1 MKSLMGTELM
11 RICVKEDDDFPSVPP
26 GFESYTSFA
35 LKRVEENEKHNDKN
49 LTSSSTS
56 ASESQSTPVGNGVQF
71 SDTAKVSRS
80 LRRRPWINHG
90 KCENGSDED
99 FDSERHDQNF
109 SSRPCLPKGVIRG
122 CPDCRNCQKVI
133 ARWKPEDAHT
143 PHLEDAPVFYPTE
156 EEFQDTLK
164 YISSIRSRAEPYGI
178 CRIVPPRSWKPP
190 CPLKEKSIWEGS
202 KFATRVQRIDKLQ
215 NRNSGAKKS
224 RIQNNMKRKRRCT
237 RMGVDNGTGTE
248 PNAVFCEAERFGF
261 EPGPEFT
268 LETFKRYADEFKL
281 KYFRNDNLSHP
292 STNTAILNGI
302 SDPSV
307 ENIEGEYWRMV
318 ESPTEEIEVL
328 YGADLETGI
337 FGSGFPSKS
346 SQVSVSYDQYIKS
359 GWNLN
364 NFARLPGSLLSY
376 ETSDI
381 SGVVVP
387 WLYIGMC
394 FSSFCWHVEDHHLY
408 SLNYMHWGAPKLWYG
423 VPAKD
428 ACKLEEVMRKHLPE
442 LFEEQPD
449 LLHKLVTQLSPSIL
463 KSKGVPVYRC
473 VQNPGDFVLTFPR
486 AYHSGFNC
494 GFNCAEAVNVAPVD
508 WLPHGHIAIELYRE
522 QGRKTSIS
530 HDKLLLGAAREA
542 VRAQWELALLK
553 KNTLDNL
560 KWQDVC
566 GKDGLLAKAF
576 KARVEMERV
585 RREFLCSS
593 SKAVKMESSFDAA
606 SERECNICFFDL
618 HLSAAACHCSSDRYS
633 CLDHAKQFCSCSWNS
648 KFFLFRYDISELN
661 VLVEALE
668 GKLSAVYRWAKSHLG
683 LALTSYVS
691 VDKKPVVQGLKL
703 HSSNSFHSSRVNMN
717 KEMAL
722 HPTNKFIDNSQSTD
736 APIVDQ
742 ATSANSK
749 DQSYLK
755 QGNSAEIVS
764 PVSHTKELSIFNSS
778 KPTCEIANGKVC
790 VIKEESVICKS
801 KPNAPVC
808 QFNEEDSSYALS
820 PPLAQHENEKSSHCR
835 SDDIILLSDDEDE
848 EMKMSDSKRKKEVPQ
863 MLAGSRNK
871 ASLCNDIEYKS
882 LTIPLADASVVGEKE
897 AIMLPREDPG
907 SCSTQLLNVK
917 QEPHEQRG
925 PNLPSTPVDLSFH
938 IGLTGAESVRNI
950 PASSRVEAGDHSLE
964 SSEVRPPLKP
974 QPSGTIKAKSE
985 DNHEKLGGCS
995 TSNVADNAR
1004 AINGNVSCGP
1014 NNYRQ
1019 KGPRIA
1025 KVVRRINCNVEP
1037 LEFGIVFSGKSWC
1050 SSQAIFPKGFR
1061 SRVRYINILDPCSTC
1076 YYISEILDAG
1086 RGSPLFM
1093 VSLENSPNEVFIHM
1107 SATKCWDLVRERVNL
1122 EIAKQHK
1129 QGRKGLPP
1137 LHPPG
1142 SLDGFEMFGFSSPAI
1157 VQAIEALDR
1166 SRVCNE
1172 YWDSRPFSRPQG
1184 QLSQAGQTTVNG
1196 GGGTD
1201 QGVPTNQHTHIGTV
1215 AAVKRLFK
1223 KANAEELNS
1232 LYSILTDSKPAAE
1245 QIPITQ
1251 ILLEEIH
1258 KTQSP

>member
-1 MKSLMGTELM
+1 M
-11 RICVKEDDDFPSVPP
+11 RICVKEDNDDFPSVPP
-26 GFESYTSFA
+26 GFESYTSFS
-35 LKRVEENEKHNDKN
+35 LKRVEENEKHNDTN

-56 ASESQSTPVGNGVQF
+56 ASESQSNQIGNGVQF
-71 SDTAKVSRS
+71 ADTSKVSRS

-90 KCENGSDED
+90 QCENGLEEDSDC
-99 FDSERHDQNF
+99 ERHDQNF
-109 SSRPCLPKGVIRG
+109 SSRSCLPKGVIRG
-122 CPDCRNCQKVI
+122 CPDCSNCQQVI
-133 ARWKPEDAHT
+133 ARWRPEDARR
-143 PHLEDAPVFYPTE
+143 PNLEDAPVFYPTE

-178 CRIVPPRSWKPP
+178 CRIVPPRSWKPT

-215 NRNSGAKKS
+215 NRGSGSKKS
-224 RIQNNMKRKRRCT
+224 RIQNNMKRKRRRCT
-237 RMGVDNGTGTE
+237 RIGVNNGTGTG
-248 PNAVFCEAERFGF
+248 PNEEFCEVERFGF

-268 LETFKRYADEFKL
+268 LETFKRYADDFKV
-281 KYFRNDNLSHP
+281 KYFRNENASH
-292 STNTAILNGI
+292 SSAHATILNGT
-302 SDPSV
+302 SEPSV
-307 ENIEGEYWRMV
+307 EKIEGEYWRMV

-346 SQVSVSYDQYIKS
+346 SQVSVSHEQYIKS

-408 SLNYMHWGAPKLWYG
+408 SLNYMHWGAPKMWYG
-423 VPAKD
+423 VPAID
-428 ACKLEEVMRKHLPE
+428 ACKLEEAMRKHLPE
-442 LFEEQPD
+442 LFEDQPD

-508 WLPHGHIAIELYRE
+508 WLPHGNIAIELYRE

-542 VRAQWELALLK
+542 VRAQWEINLLK
-553 KNTLDNL
+553 KNTLGNL
-560 KWQDVC
+560 KWKDVC

-576 KARVEMERV
+576 KTRVEMERV
-585 RREFLCSS
+585 RREFLCGNSR
-593 SKAVKMESSFDAA
+593 ALKMESSFDAT
-606 SERECNICFFDL
+606 SERECNICLFDL
-618 HLSAAACHCSSDRYS
+618 HLSAAGCQCSADRYA
-633 CLDHAKQFCSCSWNS
+633 CLDHAKQFCSCPWSS
-648 KFFLFRYDISELN
+648 KFFLFRYDVSELN
-661 VLVEALE
+661 ILVDALE
-668 GKLSAVYRWAKSHLG
+668 GKLSAVYRWAKLDLG

-691 VDKKPVVQGLKL
+691 VDKKTVLQELKS
-703 HSSNSFHSSRVNMN
+703 HSSNSSHSSRANVN
-717 KEMAL
+717 KEEGL
-722 HPTNKFIDNSQSTD
+722 HPSNKLMDNSQLID
-736 APIVDQ
+736 VPKGDRANL
-742 ATSANSK
+742 ANSK
-749 DQSYLK
+749 DQNYLRQRK
-755 QGNSAEIVS
+755 SEEAVS
-764 PVSHTKELSIFNSS
+764 PLSRTKELPTFNSS
-778 KPTCEIANGKVC
+778 KPTCEMTKHKIC
-790 VIKEESVICKS
+790 VIKEEPVICRS
-801 KPNAPVC
+801 NLGAPEC
-808 QFNEEDSSYALS
+808 QLNQEDSSYALS
-820 PPLAQHENEKSSHCR
+820 PPLAQHVDEKSSHCGHNN
-835 SDDIILLSDDEDE
+835 IILLSDDEDDKI
-848 EMKMSDSKRKKEVPQ
+848 KMPDSNRRKEVPH
-863 MLAGSRNK
+863 MLAGFRNK
-871 ASLCNDIEYKS
+871 ASLRNNIENKS
-882 LTIPLADASVVGEKE
+882 LTIPVTDDAAMGEKD
-897 AIMLPREDPG
+897 AFTLPREDLG
-907 SCSTQLLNVK
+907 SSSTQLLHVK
-917 QEPHEQRG
+917 QECHEQKG
-925 PNLPSTPVDLSFH
+925 PVLASTPVDLSFR
-938 IGLTGAESVRNI
+938 IGLTSAESVRNI
-950 PASSRVEAGDHSLE
+950 PASSRAE
-964 SSEVRPPLKP
+964 SSNHCLERSEVCPPNP
-974 QPSGTIKAKSE
+974 QPSSTIKAKKE
-985 DNHEKLGGCS
+985 DNHEKFGGCS

-1004 AINGNVSCGP
+1004 AINGNISCGP
-1014 NNYRQ
+1014 NNNRQ

-1037 LEFGIVFSGKSWC
+1037 LEFGVVLSGKSWC

-1076 YYISEILDAG
+1076 YYVSEILDAG

-1093 VSLENSPNEVFIHM
+1093 VSLENCPNEVFIHT
-1107 SATKCWDLVRERVNL
+1107 SAKKCWEMVRERVNL

-1129 QGRKGLPP
+1129 LGKKGLPP

-1184 QLSQAGQTTVNG
+1184 QLSQACQTNANG
-1196 GGGTD
+1196 AGGND
-1201 QGVPTNQHTHIGTV
+1201 EGVPTNKYAPVGV
-1215 AAVKRLFK
+1215 VEVLKNLFK

-1232 LYSILTDSKPAAE
+1232 LYSILTDNKPAAE

-1251 ILLEEIH
+1251 ILYEEIH
-1258 KTQSP
+1258 KTQPP